1 MSQIYKKGFLLLLL
15 TGLSIIGCQQSQKTP
30 SPKDSTA
37 SQTVTSKRDTVYFD
51 LRTQMIESARVQ
63 KLKVENKTRY
73 RVFVQL
79 KDAYRKEYEQAT
91 AKAIGNYFAIR
102 YHGKIL
108 LPGLPVI
115 HTKIRSGQFTIE
127 PFKKRKQAFKIKKCI
142 LDEVE
147 E

>member
-1 MSQIYKKGFLLLLL
+1 MNQINKNGLLLLLL
-15 TGLSIIGCQQSQKTP
+15 TGLSIISCRQSQKTP
-30 SPKDSTA
+30 STEDSTA
-37 SQTVTSKRDTVYFD
+37 SQAVTSKRDTVYFD
-51 LRTQMIESARVQ
+51 LRTQMIDSARVQ
-63 KLKVENKTRY
+63 KLKLKNKTRY

-79 KDAYRKEYEQAT
+79 KDAYKKEYEQAT
-91 AKAIGNYFAIR
+91 SKAIGNYFAIR

-127 PFKKRKQAFKIKKCI
+127 PFKKKKEAIKIKKCI
-142 LDEVE
+142 LDVVE